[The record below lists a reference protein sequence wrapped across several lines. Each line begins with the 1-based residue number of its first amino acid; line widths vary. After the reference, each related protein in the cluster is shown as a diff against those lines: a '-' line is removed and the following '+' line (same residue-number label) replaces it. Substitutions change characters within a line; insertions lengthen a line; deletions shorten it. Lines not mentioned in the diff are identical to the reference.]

1 MEGFNLLIKIVKAN
15 KKAFIIRESLHNR
28 LHVAQL
34 MPETILVAVGALG
47 YYLPHYILKVFLD
60 YLTNDPSRSMPAWG
74 WLLAFGLFIS
84 NATFTILNGITFSI
98 GTTTLQ
104 AGIRLQLNTLLFA
117 KTLAKKDIA
126 AAAEMSKKM
135 AEKDKDSKA
144 IGSSKSNKKD
154 GDDKAEDEDEEGV
167 SSKSQIM
174 TLFTVDVD
182 RVTDF
187 VWHEFALIDAP
198 IELIVATVFLL
209 NLLGTSA
216 AFGLLAALSESWSH
230 PGSALL
236 MIVCLP
242 LNHFAA
248 KVVVTAQENLMKARD
263 SRTALMNEI
272 LQGIRMLKWVDG
284 RESDSHQLTTGSWP
298 GNDHSRSGSTESG
311 RMSCTGR
318 RGTT

>member
-1 MEGFNLLIKIVKAN
+1 M
-15 KKAFIIRESLHNR
+15 
-28 LHVAQL
+28 
-34 MPETILVAVGALG
+34 
-47 YYLPHYILKVFLD
+47 
-60 YLTNDPSRSMPAWG
+60 
-74 WLLAFGLFIS
+74 FIS

-104 AGIRLQLNTLLFA
+104 SGIRLQLNGLLFA

-135 AEKDKDSKA
+135 AEKDKDGKLND
-144 IGSSKSNKKD
+144 SSKSDKKE
-154 GDDKAEDEDEEGV
+154 GENEEEAEDEEGV

-216 AFGLLAALSESWSH
+216 VFGLLAAM
-230 PGSALL
+230 SA
-236 MIVCLP
+236 
-242 LNHFAA
+242 
-248 KVVVTAQENLMKARD
+248 
-263 SRTALMNEI
+263 SR
-272 LQGIRMLKWVDG
+272 R
-284 RESDSHQLTTGSWP
+284 H
-298 GNDHSRSGSTESG
+298 
-311 RMSCTGR
+311 
-318 RGTT
+318 

>member
-1 MEGFNLLIKIVKAN
+1 M
-15 KKAFIIRESLHNR
+15 
-28 LHVAQL
+28 
-34 MPETILVAVGALG
+34 
-47 YYLPHYILKVFLD
+47 VFLD
-60 YLTNDPSRSMPAWG
+60 YLTNDPARSMPAWG

-104 AGIRLQLNTLLFA
+104 SGIRLQLNGLLFA

-135 AEKDKDSKA
+135 AEKDKDGKA
-144 IGSSKSNKKD
+144 NSPNTSDKKEGAD
-154 GDDKAEDEDEEGV
+154 EEEEDVEGV

-216 AFGLLAALSESWSH
+216 VFGLLAAMSKWRAQSYIPGADDSLPADEPFRRQGGCYGPGEPHES
-230 PGSALL
+230 P
-236 MIVCLP
+236 
-242 LNHFAA
+242 
-248 KVVVTAQENLMKARD
+248 
-263 SRTALMNEI
+263 
-272 LQGIRMLKWVDG
+272 
-284 RESDSHQLTTGSWP
+284 
-298 GNDHSRSGSTESG
+298 
-311 RMSCTGR
+311 
-318 RGTT
+318 